1 MFSRRGNEDE
11 RQKKNKKSR
20 FSSEYTMLSILEY
33 LYTNTQNMSVSKYNI
48 MTNTPG
54 IRRQRPDRVNI
65 MIDLLEKNGYIISLN
80 TSSNLIFYK
89 ITRNGIDAYEKW
101 IKDFLEFARTTNI
114 TNALDMAST
123 TTNNES
129 LKKDSDNGSN
139 NVMMMTIL

>member
-1 MFSRRGNEDE
+1 
-11 RQKKNKKSR
+11 
-20 FSSEYTMLSILEY
+20 
-33 LYTNTQNMSVSKYNI
+33 
-48 MTNTPG
+48 
-54 IRRQRPDRVNI
+54 

-114 TNALDMAST
+114 TNVLDMAST

-129 LKKDSDNGSN
+129 LKKDSDNSSN